1 MNSNTPIYPRLGLP
15 TGLRP
20 MVARRRATP
29 VRLIEPE
36 LVAARPASDPL
47 LAAVDWAHYVDGER
61 QPGAEF
67 PAACRAAAAG
77 NGFVW
82 LGLFEPTPEQLDAL
96 RQVFDL
102 HPLAVEDAG
111 NSRQR
116 PKLERHD
123 DGTTFLSMRTL
134 GYIDSDVRSE
144 GGEIVQTGTA
154 TVLVGSWYALSVRH
168 GQLAPLGQVRR
179 TLESRPE
186 QLRLGPIAVLHG
198 VIDSVVDNYLR
209 VADEVGEDVDEIE
222 SHVFAPGGTPQVER
236 IYQLKRDLVEM
247 KRTVGP
253 LGGPLR
259 KLADQ
264 QGDRDL
270 RQYFLDVHDHLE
282 QVREQVGGYDE
293 VMSSILQAAVARLS
307 VSENEDMRKISAW
320 VAIAAVPTMIA
331 GIYGMNFQYMPEL
344 ASPWG
349 YPAVLIGMATVCLLL
364 YRTFRRQGW
373 L

>member
-1 MNSNTPIYPRLGLP
+1 M
-15 TGLRP
+15 
-20 MVARRRATP
+20 
-29 VRLIEPE
+29 
-36 LVAARPASDPL
+36 
-47 LAAVDWAHYVDGER
+47 LAAVDWAHYVGGER
-61 QPGAEF
+61 QPGTDF
-67 PAACRAAAAG
+67 TAACQAAASG
-77 NGFVW
+77 QGFVW
-82 LGLFEPTPEQLDAL
+82 LGLFEPAPEQLDAL
-96 RQVFDL
+96 RYVFGL

-123 DGTTFLSMRTL
+123 DGTAFLSMRTL
-134 GYIDSDVRSE
+134 GYVDREVRTE
-144 GGEIVQTGTA
+144 GGDIVQTGTA
-154 TVLVGSWYALSVRH
+154 TVLVGAWYALSVRH
-168 GQLAPLGQVRR
+168 GRHAPLGLVRR

-198 VIDSVVDNYLR
+198 VLDSVVDNYLR

-247 KRTVGP
+247 KRTVAP

-264 QGDRDL
+264 QEDRDL

-320 VAIAAVPTMIA
+320 VAIAAVPTMVA
-331 GIYGMNFQYMPEL
+331 GIYGMNFQFMPEL
-344 ASPWG
+344 TSPWG
-349 YPAVLIGMATVCLLL
+349 YPAVLMVMATACLLL
-364 YRTFRRQGW
+364 HRSFRRQGW